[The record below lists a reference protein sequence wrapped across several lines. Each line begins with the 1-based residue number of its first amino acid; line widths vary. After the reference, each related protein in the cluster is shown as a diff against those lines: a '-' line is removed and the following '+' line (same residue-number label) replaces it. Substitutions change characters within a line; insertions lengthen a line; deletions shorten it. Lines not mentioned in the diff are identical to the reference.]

1 MADVNLMAAKFE
13 ATLQQRGLKYERREG
28 FERPAFVLNFGGGD
42 FQYSHVAIHV
52 IFDDNGESAQFI
64 TSPIVSVSAEKTASL
79 LLACNKANCRFRW
92 VKFYLDEDNDL
103 VANADVLI
111 DEYTVGEE
119 CAGIVSRIASIIDDA
134 YGDFM
139 RAMWA

>member
-1 MADVNLMAAKFE
+1 MADVNLMANKFE
-13 ATLQQRGLKYERREG
+13 STLQQRGLKYERREG
-28 FERPAFVLNFGGGD
+28 LDRPAFVLNFGGGD

-52 IFDDNGESAQFI
+52 IFDSNGESAQFI
-64 TSPIVSVSAEKTASL
+64 TSPIVSVSADKTASL
-79 LLACNKANCRFRW
+79 LLACNKMNCRFRW

-111 DEYTVGEE
+111 DEYTAGEE
-119 CAGIVSRIASIIDDA
+119 CAGIVTRIASIVDDA
-134 YGDFM
+134 YPEFM